1 MENKK
6 FGQRDL
12 FLFVNLALALLTW
25 FGDCLYVRY
34 GNQLWLKSVTSA
46 LFVILGAVNL
56 VYLILN
62 KEKSLKF
69 PILMVTGLVFA
80 MLGDVILEIH
90 FIAGAALFAIGH
102 VFYFVAYT
110 VDERFKPTDLIY
122 TACILVPAI
131 LLITLAPCFDFGGVL
146 MEVVCVVYA
155 TVISFMVGKAIANF
169 VRVRDKKHLIV
180 MLGSILFFTSD
191 LMLLFNVFTSLPYFG
206 ALCLAT
212 YYPAEILLAFSVFL
226 HLGKGSGE
234 NAGTE
239 ADAAENETEQ
249 Q

>member
-1 MENKK
+1 M
-6 FGQRDL
+6 
-12 FLFVNLALALLTW
+12 
-25 FGDCLYVRY
+25 
-34 GNQLWLKSVTSA
+34 
-46 LFVILGAVNL
+46 
-56 VYLILN
+56 
-62 KEKSLKF
+62 
-69 PILMVTGLVFA
+69 GLVFA